1 MNPKCRQQVG
11 KMCGP
16 EPHQCECVEPKYKFR
31 GIFKLTEECGELLTD
46 IGKLA
51 VFPDVPH
58 PDGKGLM
65 KPRIQDELA
74 DVLAAVQ
81 YFIENNNFDKYYIND
96 RKEEKLKKFRQWG
109 LDGIL

>member
-1 MNPKCRQQVG
+1 MPTESFNFTTEKLLPVKL
-11 KMCGP
+11 K
-16 EPHQCECVEPKYKFR
+16 

-51 VFPDVPH
+51 VFPDTPH

-74 DVLAAVQ
+74 DVLAAVA
-81 YFIENNNFDKYYIND
+81 YFVEANNFDIGYIAKRRD
-96 RKEEKLKKFRQWG
+96 HKLKKFREWE

>member
-1 MNPKCRQQVG
+1 M
-11 KMCGP
+11 
-16 EPHQCECVEPKYKFR
+16 KYR

-51 VFPDVPH
+51 VFQDVPH

-81 YFIENNNFDKYYIND
+81 YFIETNNFDYKYILE
-96 RKEEKLKKFRQWG
+96 RKEEKIKKFNQWE

>member
-1 MNPKCRQQVG
+1 MSFETDGFKELVSSY
-11 KMCGP
+11 K
-16 EPHQCECVEPKYKFR
+16 EVKFR

-81 YFIENNNFDKYYIND
+81 YFIETNDFDKKYIND
-96 RKEEKLKKFRQWG
+96 REQEKLKKFRQWE

>member
-1 MNPKCRQQVG
+1 MSLETEGFKELINRHYPIR
-11 KMCGP
+11 
-16 EPHQCECVEPKYKFR
+16 YR

-65 KPRIQDELA
+65 NPRIQDELA

-81 YFIENNNFDKYYIND
+81 YFIENNDFDKNYINN
-96 RKEEKLKKFRQWG
+96 RKEEKLKKFKQWE